1 MSVMCSLN
9 LCSSSPQKPPSK
21 ADTTLQCFCSRVC
34 GFETEW
40 AWHQEDTGRIQRFS
54 RAPGSISVQHGR
66 PGVGG
71 NTGAEE
77 GPVKARAPSGW
88 PAQNRP
94 QRAPERWRA
103 PSRLPQ
109 RAAQDRYSW
118 TASSFRVKPRRAGF
132 RSWLS
137 SSLFCRDT
145 KSLPSR

>member
-1 MSVMCSLN
+1 M
-9 LCSSSPQKPPSK
+9 
-21 ADTTLQCFCSRVC
+21 
-34 GFETEW
+34 EW

-54 RAPGSISVQHGR
+54 RAPGSISVQHSL

-71 NTGAEE
+71 TQEQKRGLLKLEPQVA
-77 GPVKARAPSGW
+77 GPLKTDPNEPLTDGE
-88 PAQNRP
+88 PL
-94 QRAPERWRA
+94 
-103 PSRLPQ
+103 SRLPQ